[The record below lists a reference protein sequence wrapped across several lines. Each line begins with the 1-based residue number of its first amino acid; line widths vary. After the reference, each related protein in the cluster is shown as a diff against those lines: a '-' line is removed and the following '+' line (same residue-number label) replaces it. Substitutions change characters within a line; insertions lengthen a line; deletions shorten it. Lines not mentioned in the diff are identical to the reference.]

1 MQLVSSLLDPDPAH
15 DDPIRRSHILKNLL
29 EDDSLHH
36 SAAFETVSKLRR
48 ARQDTKTVCCDT
60 LFRISRA
67 RTLISS
73 SIVLIAFKTSLW
85 INDCTRMAIV
95 WPQSTCFGA
104 CCFHIP
110 TVIRYADLYT
120 AWATSSQQLKRLAQ
134 KMQQLGI
141 LIRQV
146 DDQLDV
152 LVASSVKVDDGLIT
166 A

>member
-1 MQLVSSLLDPDPAH
+1 MCCGTLL
-15 DDPIRRSHILKNLL
+15 S
-29 EDDSLHH
+29 
-36 SAAFETVSKLRR
+36 
-48 ARQDTKTVCCDT
+48 
-60 LFRISRA
+60 ISRA
-67 RTLISS
+67 RTLVFS

-85 INDCTRMAIV
+85 INDGTRMSIV

-120 AWATSSQQLKRLAQ
+120 ARATSSQKLQRLAQ
-134 KMQQLGI
+134 KIQRLEI

-152 LVASSVKVDDGLIT
+152 VVAGSVKDNDGSIMADEHASLTVVEEESSYTGPSESEQFIVKPPASLVAGGLLKKCKVT
-166 A
+166 RS